1 MILGLHGKRHAG
13 GRSLRVVDE
22 HVDAAEGIVDLLHRV
37 LDDLFG
43 FLIRVDIRHDGQHLD
58 AVETLQLLLGVEQL
72 LLVAAGDG
80 QVRAFLGISR
90 RHAVADRFCL
100 AAAGD
105 DGDLARENTHVF
117 IAPFQGIYIFLLNYT
132 HFLAKGQ
139 FLHTKKRAANSFFG
153 ICGAR

>member
-13 GRSLRVVDE
+13 SRSLRVVDE

-43 FLIRVDIRHDGQHLD
+43 FLIRVDVRHDGQHLD

-90 RHAVADRFCL
+90 RREVHHPVALDKLPADDIERVELPLRERF
-100 AAAGD
+100 
-105 DGDLARENTHVF
+105 VF
-117 IAPFQGIYIFLLNYT
+117 CQNVRKSHI
-132 HFLAKGQ
+132 
-139 FLHTKKRAANSFFG
+139 NSFVQ
-153 ICGAR
+153 AR